1 MKKIFIVFILSV
13 FSTVLSFAEN
23 IVITSIQPTY
33 SLTSYLTK
41 GTSIKVYNP
50 FDSDVSMTMSREAMR
65 EENFDLSVAKKAQAV
80 VDVAKIWQEDAIY
93 AKARTN
99 NIKIIEIDASFPYD
113 DKMTP
118 LFFSD
123 YSNGKVNPY
132 VWLGSKNLVRMIN
145 IVARDLIKIYP
156 KDKVK
161 IEKNVNDFTK
171 KLLELENKANSG
183 LLEANTSEV
192 ISLSENLQY
201 FLHDLNIYTEYEKY
215 ESVSAENVAELMKS
229 KGIFTIVSDRWLK
242 KNVVK
247 AIKEAGGEFVII
259 NTLDIPLDLDG
270 KMDPDAILKAYEN
283 NTENLIK
290 ALTK

>member
-93 AKARTN
+93 AKARTS

-145 IVARDLIKIYP
+145 IVARDLVKIYP

-183 LLEANTSEV
+183 LLAANTSEV

-242 KNVVK
+242 KNIVK

-283 NTENLIK
+283 NTDNLIK